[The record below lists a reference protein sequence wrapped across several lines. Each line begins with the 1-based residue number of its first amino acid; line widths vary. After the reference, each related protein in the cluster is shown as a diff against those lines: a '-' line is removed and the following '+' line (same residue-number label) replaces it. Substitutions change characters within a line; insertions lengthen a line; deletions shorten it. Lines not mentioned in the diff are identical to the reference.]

1 MVGTVPSSDGS
12 PCHEVRPIEPAK
24 SVSPGQ
30 QSFAPSN
37 TYDVLP
43 GVWPGQCRQRM
54 DWPAIVRTSPS
65 EQKASGRGSGAS
77 GRSTPK
83 SSHWAQTFSYRE
95 RSSACMMMFFQSM
108 ICS

>member
-1 MVGTVPSSDGS
+1 MRMHGLWARSSPIVVIGPCPLTTRVSVGSAISFCRIEPMICTESDVPSSDGS

-24 SVSPGQ
+24 NVSPGQ

-65 EQKASGRGSGAS
+65 
-77 GRSTPK
+77 
-83 SSHWAQTFSYRE
+83 
-95 RSSACMMMFFQSM
+95 
-108 ICS
+108 